1 MGIPLLKGRFFDDRD
16 VRDAPDAAIVDDKLA
31 ERFWPG
37 QDPIGKRMRRGDSGP
52 WRTVVGLVADTKQ
65 YAVDGEPPITAF
77 YPNRQ
82 LGVGTRYLVVKT
94 NSDPRSLVTAV
105 TREVQALDAD
115 LPVYDVATMD
125 ERLADSFAR
134 RRFSM
139 FLLGVFAACASLLA
153 AIGIYGV
160 VSFWVSQRTRE
171 LGIRAALGARQSDI
185 MRLVIR
191 QAVVLVG
198 IGLAAGLVA
207 AFGLTR
213 VMQRL
218 LFGVSATDAVTFGLL
233 AVVLGVVA
241 LVASYVPA
249 RRAAGV
255 PPIVALRHD

>member
-1 MGIPLLKGRFFDDRD
+1 
-16 VRDAPDAAIVDDKLA
+16 
-31 ERFWPG
+31 
-37 QDPIGKRMRRGDSGP
+37 
-52 WRTVVGLVADTKQ
+52 
-65 YAVDGEPPITAF
+65 VDGEPPITAF

-94 NSDPRSLVTAV
+94 KSDPRSLVTAV

-139 FLLGVFAACASLLA
+139 FLLGVFAGCASLLA

-191 QAVVLVG
+191 QAVVLVVMG
-198 IGLAAGLVA
+198 IAVGLIAAL
-207 AFGLTR
+207 GLTR
-213 VMQRL
+213 VMASL
-218 LFGVSATDAVTFGLL
+218 LFGVSATDAVTYALL
-233 AVVLGVVA
+233 AVVLGIVA